1 MGRIGLIRGGEKKG
15 NLPFLFSTKCF
26 FFFDN
31 VFIVLM
37 IERHFGP
44 DFLILTLL
52 CHSYSFQTCVRFVE
66 SVMLDNK
73 YSCLDKI
80 SGKTRVSGAMYFH
93 KALGKGTYHC
103 IQKQVVS
110 CILF

>member
-26 FFFDN
+26 FLDN

-44 DFLILTLL
+44 DFLILTLFCSFMQFSNL
-52 CHSYSFQTCVRFVE
+52 CAIR
-66 SVMLDNK
+66 
-73 YSCLDKI
+73 
-80 SGKTRVSGAMYFH
+80 
-93 KALGKGTYHC
+93 
-103 IQKQVVS
+103 
-110 CILF
+110 